1 MMNTKQLAYT
11 LKEDFSDEAWAA
23 IFLLADG
30 QIQVL
35 ALLAT
40 SDNPSKRAKIRH
52 TALIRV
58 TAATS
63 YDACAEA
70 TLLADHQLLRD
81 AIAEALDA
89 TSPL

>member
-1 MMNTKQLAYT
+1 MNTKRLAYVS
-11 LKEDFSDEAWAA
+11 KEDYPDEAGAS
-23 IFLLADG
+23 IVLLEDG

-35 ALLAT
+35 ASLLAH
-40 SDNPSKRAKIRH
+40 DNPSRRARIDR
-52 TALIRV
+52 TTLIQV

-63 YDACAEA
+63 HDACAEA

-89 TSPL
+89 TGPL